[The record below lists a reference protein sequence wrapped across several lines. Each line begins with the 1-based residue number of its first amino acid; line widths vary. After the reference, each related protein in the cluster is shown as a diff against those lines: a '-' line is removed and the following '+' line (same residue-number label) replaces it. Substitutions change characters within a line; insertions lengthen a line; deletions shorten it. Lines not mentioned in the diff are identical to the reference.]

1 MIIFAYGIVK
11 CLLDKTFKTI
21 LRIFYQ
27 YRPRFHTE
35 TRRAQY
41 LVQEYIE
48 GQNLEQELKS
58 QGVFNEAKIKALL
71 TDILP
76 VLDFVHSQGVVHRDI
91 KPENIIRRNSDKKA
105 VLVDFGA
112 SKVVTPLNRSVTG
125 TVIGSAEYVAPEQAN
140 GKANNP
146 SDLYSL
152 GVTCI
157 YLLTQ
162 VSPFDLFDTSD
173 HEWVWRQFLVNNNV
187 RDDLGR
193 ILDKMIEFGTRKR
206 YQSAREVLQDLTGQS
221 PATSIQSP
229 ATPRYSPTPA
239 TPVIQTPPPPKVA
252 ANIVLKSARGVNY
265 SRLQQ
270 LLAAGNWKEA
280 DQETTKVM
288 LQVAGREREGWLRTF
303 DINNFPCEDLRTIN
317 QLWLHYSNGKFGFS
331 VQKEIYESLTKQRIY
346 VYDQKMWRKFS
357 DCVGWRKGG
366 IFKEWK
372 WLSYEDYDLT
382 FEIDAAPKAHLP
394 GLLLPRR
401 GCTDSQFKNFYQERH
416 EIEDSWKRF
425 FSLAQRLVS
434 CRI

>member
-1 MIIFAYGIVK
+1 MK
-11 CLLDKTFKTI
+11 
-21 LRIFYQ
+21 
-27 YRPRFHTE
+27 PRF
-35 TRRAQY
+35 
-41 LVQEYIE
+41 
-48 GQNLEQELKS
+48 
-58 QGVFNEAKIKALL
+58 KALL
-71 TDILP
+71 TDILL
-76 VLDFVHSQGVVHRDI
+76 VLDFIHSQGVVHRDI

-125 TVIGSAEYVAPEQAN
+125 TVIGSAEYIAPEQAN

-162 VSPFDLFDTSD
+162 ISPFDLFDTSD
-173 HEWVWRQFLVNNNV
+173 HEWIWRQFLVNNNV

-206 YQSAREVLQDLTGQS
+206 YQSAREILQDLTGQS

-265 SRLQQ
+265 SKLQQ

-280 DQETTKVM
+280 DEETGKVM
-288 LQVAGREREGWLRTF
+288 CQVAGREKEGWLRRE
-303 DINNFPCEDLRTIN
+303 DIDNFPCEDLRTIN
-317 QLWLHYSNGKFGFS
+317 QLWLHYSKGKFGFS

-382 FEIDAAPKAHLP
+382 FEIDAAPNAHLP

-401 GCTDSQFKNFYQERH
+401 YKKC
-416 EIEDSWKRF
+416 EDSYTREREIKDSYKRF
-425 FSLAQRLVS
+425 SSIAQRLVS
-434 CRI
+434 CKI